1 MNPVDPKEFARIT
14 WVQFFMLLAGTLIVG
29 FATSSLLRRID
40 DSRVV
45 PSQLVSGQTQNT
57 EMIEMLKY
65 RDNAIDERLKE
76 LKATN
81 VRIERRLAD
90 HLDKP
95 RKCTIDG
102 QDEE

>member
-1 MNPVDPKEFARIT
+1 MNPVDPKEFPRVT
-14 WVQFFMLLAGTLIVG
+14 WAQLFVLLAVTLIGG
-29 FATSSLLRRID
+29 FTASSLLRRLD
-40 DSRVV
+40 DSRAPLPLMSV
-45 PSQLVSGQTQNT
+45 QTQNT

-102 QDEE
+102 QGEE